1 MEGPRCSGQKQSRR
15 SRSHRDRARRR
26 EAASRSARPHSPSSG
41 SERDEKPSPGQAPA
55 SAAPSR
61 CCRPPRRKRRASSSQ
76 EEDIIDGFAIASFAT
91 LEALEEEKHGD
102 LPNHLHHLDVFQF
115 AIETKDL
122 ALRPQE
128 RNEKWEK
135 QVGKKPRQVENG
147 MLAEPSENGH
157 DNGNGTLERGQ
168 DQGRDRTKKKV
179 LLKNSAQMKVSSN
192 QNGRNSEDECVRE
205 ANSSQRSSSRDKLSD
220 RENYRNLQEQSICR
234 IHYRS
239 PQQNKKSAIL
249 SASSHT
255 KEISCTKDVRIS
267 KAEKAFSTQRVNLP
281 TKQSSAHS
289 FSGRGYSCDSE
300 SDIDDKASDVG
311 SEKLFSPAASKG
323 PSFTGSSL
331 TSNEK
336 PETKGPGVSKISGL
350 ERSQEQSKETPFV
363 PLAPS
368 PPAVVVPP
376 PPSACVSNSTASPTV
391 KEAIYP
397 SQPQSRQPT
406 PQLQPQLQHYPLP
419 QIHTQPPSHHQIH
432 HQIPFSSLNSISR
445 SSSASSAASISL
457 PKHLPSSPQIHPHH
471 SSTPVLPLSIP
482 NLATSH
488 NFSLRP
494 QTHPHHHAM
503 FATPATL
510 PPPPPLT
517 SNSLV
522 VPGHPAGPGYS
533 EHELLRQELNNRFLV
548 QSSDRAGSLA
558 PPPILR
564 AEFHQHQH
572 QHQHMHQH
580 THQHT
585 FAPFPASL
593 PPTPLMP
600 PTAPSMV
607 HTPGR
612 KFEKYTPKIEN
623 PFYRHSSFFPPYA
636 PTMPG
641 MPSMIPHSGP
651 FGSLQ
656 GAFQPKTSNPIDVAS
671 RQGAVPHTL
680 LQKDP
685 RQLSD
690 PYRQSIRL
698 PLKRVNLP
706 QKQLGKPGK
715 WCAVHVQ
722 IAWQIYHHQQKLKQQ
737 MSMDHHKLEIGGK
750 LDLFSRP
757 PAPGMFPGFSYPHDL
772 ARPLFSST
780 GNAHPAATTFG
791 PPPHHH
797 SSYLPTGHL
806 ADPFNRSNTYGGLG
820 NLSTSAFGGLGN
832 PALASNSMF
841 GHKEG
846 PGIQSLNNAHEP
858 WNRLHRTP
866 PSFPT
871 PPQWPKPGDSERS
884 SSVTNHDRDRDL
896 EKRESSLKN
905 DREKERDG
913 VEKNRHSN
921 RSSPAAAPVNHQI
934 NNLIHSNSRSL
945 NDPTRHHS
953 TTERDRSKEL
963 EREHSDSLRE
973 LPGTEHKIKENRSPI
988 KEGQG
993 HERRLPEDNAKPVV
1007 RPSSPYN
1014 RTVLT
1019 ESMKLSNSVSK
1030 DSERKAE
1037 SSCDHQKIKN
1047 DVKIKEER
1055 KEDNEVMVISS
1066 DSSQHPRSSEPPHHT
1081 SLHGLPLGHSM
1092 GPMPIT
1098 MGSIHQM
1105 NNMNVL
1111 DRARMVT
1118 PFIGMNPL
1126 AGRERL
1132 PHPGFSW
1139 DPVRDPLRDAYRSFD
1154 LHRRM
1159 EFPLRTDPMHRFPT
1173 AAGFYEHDR
1182 SYRDREPHDYNHEHV
1197 LEVRREQ
1204 ERIRHADERER
1215 LHLREEFDRARLH
1228 ALHTSAMDSHLA
1240 HVPSFMPH
1248 LSGMHYPRLSPST
1261 ANHNGIL
1268 NRTPPTAALSA
1279 PPPLVP
1285 AGSARSVSPRRTTPL
1300 TNSESRDYSP
1310 SRNPK
1315 EVEAR

>member
-1 MEGPRCSGQKQSRR
+1 MEGPRCSGLKQSRR
-15 SRSHRDRARRR
+15 SRSQRDRVRRR
-26 EAASRSARPHSPSSG
+26 EAASRNARPHSPSSG
-41 SERDEKPSPGQAPA
+41 SERDGNPSPGKTAAIPA
-55 SAAPSR
+55 SSR
-61 CCRPPRRKRRASSSQ
+61 SYRPPRRKRRASSSQ
-76 EEDIIDGFAIASFAT
+76 EEDIIDGFAIASFTT
-91 LEALEEEKHGD
+91 LEALEEEKHSD
-102 LPNHLHHLDVFQF
+102 LPNHLHPLDVFQF
-115 AIETKDL
+115 TVETKDL
-122 ALRPQE
+122 TLRPQE

-135 QVGKKPRQVENG
+135 QVGKKPRQVANG

-157 DNGNGTLERGQ
+157 ENGNGTFDRER

-179 LLKNSAQMKVSSN
+179 PLKNSTQMKVSTN
-192 QNGRNSEDECVRE
+192 QNGRNSEDESVRE

-220 RENYRNLQEQSICR
+220 DTQDTLEITFPLTSQRENYRNLQEQSICR

-239 PQQNKKSAIL
+239 PQQNKMSTVL
-249 SASSHT
+249 STSSHT
-255 KEISCTKDVRIS
+255 KEMSYTKDVRIS
-267 KAEKAFSTQRVNLP
+267 KAEKAFSTQRVNPP

-311 SEKLFSPAASKG
+311 SEKLFSPATSKG
-323 PSFTGSSL
+323 SSFTGSNL

-336 PETKGPGVSKISGL
+336 PETKGPGVSKVSGL

-363 PLAPS
+363 PLVPS
-368 PPAVVVPP
+368 PPAAVVPP
-376 PPSACVSNSTASPTV
+376 VSSACASNSTTSPTV
-391 KEAIYP
+391 KETIYQA
-397 SQPQSRQPT
+397 QPQPRQPT
-406 PQLQPQLQHYPLP
+406 PQLQPQLQHYPLS
-419 QIHTQPPSHHQIH
+419 QIHTQPPVHHQIH
-432 HQIPFSSLNSISR
+432 HQIPFNSLNSISSR

-457 PKHLPSSPQIHPHH
+457 PKHLPSSPQIHPHL

-533 EHELLRQELNNRFLV
+533 DTSLLISFNQPIMYCQP
-548 QSSDRAGSLA
+548 QSGILIGALSQASLL
-558 PPPILR
+558 PPPMSPHV
-564 AEFHQHQH
+564 ENHH
-572 QHQHMHQH
+572 
-580 THQHT
+580 
-585 FAPFPASL
+585 
-593 PPTPLMP
+593 
-600 PTAPSMV
+600 SM
-607 HTPGR
+607 TCR
-612 KFEKYTPKIEN
+612 NRECQFEKYTPKIEN

-636 PTMPG
+636 PAMPG

-690 PYRQSIRL
+690 PYRQSIR
-698 PLKRVNLP
+698 
-706 QKQLGKPGK
+706 KPGK

-737 MSMDHHKLEIGGK
+737 MPMDHHKLEIGGK

-772 ARPLFSST
+772 ARPLFST
-780 GNAHPAATTFG
+780 TVGNAHPAATSFG

-806 ADPFNRSNTYGGLG
+806 ADPFSRSNTYSGLG

-846 PGIQSLNNAHEP
+846 PSIQSLNNAHEP

-896 EKRESSLKN
+896 EKRESSLKS

-921 RSSPAAAPVNHQI
+921 RSSPASAPVNHQI
-934 NNLIHSNSRSL
+934 NNIIHSNSRST
-945 NDPTRHHS
+945 NDPNRHHS
-953 TTERDRSKEL
+953 STERDRSKEL
-963 EREHSDSLRE
+963 EREHSDPMRE
-973 LPGTEHKIKENRSPI
+973 LPGTEHKIKGNRSPI
-988 KEGQG
+988 KEGQS
-993 HERRLPEDNAKPVV
+993 HERRLLEDNAKPLV
-1007 RPSSPYN
+1007 RPNSPYN
-1014 RTVLT
+1014 RAVLS
-1019 ESMKLSNSVSK
+1019 ESLKLSNLVSK
-1030 DSERKAE
+1030 DSERKSE
-1037 SSCDHQKIKN
+1037 PSCDLQKIKN

-1055 KEDNEVMVISS
+1055 KEDNEVMVIGS
-1066 DSSQHPRSSEPPHHT
+1066 DSSQHPRSNEPHHHT
-1081 SLHGLPLGHSM
+1081 SIHGLPLGHSV
-1092 GPMPIT
+1092 GPMPIS
-1098 MGSIHQM
+1098 MSSIHQM

-1132 PHPGFSW
+1132 SHPGFSW
-1139 DPVRDPLRDAYRSFD
+1139 DPVRDAYRSYD

-1159 EFPLRTDPMHRFPT
+1159 EFPLRTDSMHRFPT

-1204 ERIRHADERER
+1204 ERLRHADERER

>member
-1 MEGPRCSGQKQSRR
+1 MEGPRCSGQKQRR

-26 EAASRSARPHSPSSG
+26 EGASRGARPRSPSSG

-115 AIETKDL
+115 TIETKEL

-157 DNGNGTLERGQ
+157 ENGNGTLERGQ
-168 DQGRDRTKKKV
+168 DQGRDRTKRKV
-179 LLKNSAQMKVSSN
+179 PLKNSAQMKVSAN
-192 QNGRNSEDECVRE
+192 QNGRKSEDECVRD

-220 RENYRNLQEQSICR
+220 RENYRILQEQSICR

-249 SASSHT
+249 SASSNT
-255 KEISCTKDVRIS
+255 KE
-267 KAEKAFSTQRVNLP
+267 
-281 TKQSSAHS
+281 SSAHS

-323 PSFTGSSL
+323 SSFAGSNL

-363 PLAPS
+363 PLVPS
-368 PPAVVVPP
+368 PPAIVVPP
-376 PPSACVSNSTASPTV
+376 PPSACTSNSTASPTI
-391 KEAIYP
+391 KEAIY
-397 SQPQSRQPT
+397 SSRPQSRQPT

-419 QIHTQPPSHHQIH
+419 QVHTQPPSHHQIH
-432 HQIPFSSLNSISR
+432 HQIPFSSLNSISSR

-471 SSTPVLPLSIP
+471 STTPVLPLSIP

-533 EHELLRQELNNRFLV
+533 DTSLLISFNQPIMYCQP
-548 QSSDRAGSLA
+548 QSGILIGALSQASLL
-558 PPPILR
+558 PPPMSPHVENHHSITCR
-564 AEFHQHQH
+564 NRECQ
-572 QHQHMHQH
+572 
-580 THQHT
+580 
-585 FAPFPASL
+585 
-593 PPTPLMP
+593 
-600 PTAPSMV
+600 
-607 HTPGR
+607 
-612 KFEKYTPKIEN
+612 FEKYTPKMEN

-737 MSMDHHKLEIGGK
+737 ISMDHHKLEIGGK

-757 PAPGMFPGFSYPHDL
+757 PAPGVFPGFSYPHDL
-772 ARPLFSST
+772 ARPLFAST

-797 SSYLPTGHL
+797 SSYLPTGHM

-871 PPQWPKPGDSERS
+871 PPQWPKPGESERS

-921 RSSPAAAPVNHQI
+921 RSSPASAPVNYQI

-973 LPGTEHKIKENRSPI
+973 LPGIEHKIKENRSPI
-988 KEGQG
+988 KESQI
-993 HERRLPEDNAKPVV
+993 HERRLAEDSAKPVV
-1007 RPSSPYN
+1007 RDTSPYN
-1014 RTVLT
+1014 RTLLS

-1066 DSSQHPRSSEPPHHT
+1066 DSSQHPRSSEPPHHA
-1081 SLHGLPLGHSM
+1081 SLHGLPLGHSV

-1098 MGSIHQM
+1098 MSSIHQM

-1240 HVPSFMPH
+1240 HVPPFMPH

>member
-1 MEGPRCSGQKQSRR
+1 MEGPRCSGLKQSRR
-15 SRSHRDRARRR
+15 SRSQRDRVRRR
-26 EAASRSARPHSPSSG
+26 EAASRNARPHSPSSG
-41 SERDEKPSPGQAPA
+41 SERDGDPGGKAKAAAGGAAAAAAMIP
-55 SAAPSR
+55 APSR
-61 CCRPPRRKRRASSSQ
+61 SCRPPRRKRRASGSQ
-76 EEDIIDGFAIASFAT
+76 EEDIIDGFAIASFTT

-102 LPNHLHHLDVFQF
+102 IPNHFLHLDVFQF
-115 AIETKDL
+115 TIETKDL
-122 ALRPQE
+122 TLRPQE

-135 QVGKKPRQVENG
+135 QVGKKPRQVANG

-157 DNGNGTLERGQ
+157 ENGNTFNRGRV
-168 DQGRDRTKKKV
+168 QGRDRTKKKV
-179 LLKNSAQMKVSSN
+179 PLKNSTQMKVSSN
-192 QNGRNSEDECVRE
+192 QNGRNNEDEGVRE
-205 ANSSQRSSSRDKLSD
+205 ANSPEKSSSRDKLSD
-220 RENYRNLQEQSICR
+220 
-234 IHYRS
+234 
-239 PQQNKKSAIL
+239 
-249 SASSHT
+249 
-255 KEISCTKDVRIS
+255 
-267 KAEKAFSTQRVNLP
+267 
-281 TKQSSAHS
+281 SSAHS

-323 PSFTGSSL
+323 SSFTGSSL
-331 TSNEK
+331 TLNEK
-336 PETKGPGVSKISGL
+336 PETRGPGVSKISGL

-363 PLAPS
+363 PLVPS
-368 PPAVVVPP
+368 PPAAVIPP
-376 PPSACVSNSTASPTV
+376 ASSACASNSTVSPTV
-391 KEAIYP
+391 KETIYQA
-397 SQPQSRQPT
+397 QPQPRQPT
-406 PQLQPQLQHYPLP
+406 PQLQPQLQHYPLS
-419 QIHTQPPSHHQIH
+419 QIHTQPPVHHQIH
-432 HQIPFSSLNSISR
+432 HQIPFSNFNSISSR
-445 SSSASSAASISL
+445 SSSASSAASVSL
-457 PKHLPSSPQIHPHH
+457 PKHLSSSPQIHPHH
-471 SSTPVLPLSIP
+471 SPTPVLPLSIP

-533 EHELLRQELNNRFLV
+533 DTSLLISFNQPIMYCQP
-548 QSSDRAGSLA
+548 QSGILIGALSQASLL
-558 PPPILR
+558 PPPMSPHV
-564 AEFHQHQH
+564 ENHH
-572 QHQHMHQH
+572 
-580 THQHT
+580 
-585 FAPFPASL
+585 
-593 PPTPLMP
+593 
-600 PTAPSMV
+600 SM
-607 HTPGR
+607 TCR
-612 KFEKYTPKIEN
+612 NRECQFEKYAPKIEN

-636 PTMPG
+636 PAMPG

-706 QKQLGKPGK
+706 QKPMGKPGK

-737 MSMDHHKLEIGGK
+737 MPLDHHKLEIGGK

-757 PAPGMFPGFSYPHDL
+757 PTPGMFPGFSYPHDL
-772 ARPLFSST
+772 ARPLFST
-780 GNAHPAATTFG
+780 TVNAHPAAATFG

-806 ADPFNRSNTYGGLG
+806 ADPFSRSNTYGGLG

-846 PGIQSLNNAHEP
+846 PGMQTLNSAHEP

-871 PPQWPKPGDSERS
+871 PPQWPKPGEPERS

-896 EKRESSLKN
+896 EKRESSLKS

-921 RSSPAAAPVNHQI
+921 RSSPASAPVNHQI
-934 NNLIHSNSRSL
+934 NNLIHSNSRST
-945 NDPTRHHS
+945 NDPNRHHS
-953 TTERDRSKEL
+953 STERDRSKEP
-963 EREHSDSLRE
+963 ERDHTDPMRE
-973 LPGTEHKIKENRSPI
+973 LPGTEHKIKENRSPL
-988 KEGQG
+988 KEGQS
-993 HERRLPEDNAKPVV
+993 HERRLAEDNAKPVL
-1007 RPSSPYN
+1007 RPGSPYG
-1014 RTVLT
+1014 RAVLN
-1019 ESMKLSNSVSK
+1019 ESLKLGNSVSK
-1030 DSERKAE
+1030 DSERKSE
-1037 SSCDHQKIKN
+1037 PSCDLQKMKN
-1047 DVKIKEER
+1047 DIKIKEER
-1055 KEDNEVMVISS
+1055 KEDNEVLVMGS
-1066 DSSQHPRSSEPPHHT
+1066 DSAQHPRSNEPPHHT
-1081 SLHGLPLGHSM
+1081 SIHGLPLGHSV

-1098 MGSIHQM
+1098 MSSIHQM

-1132 PHPGFSW
+1132 THPGFSW

-1159 EFPLRTDPMHRFPT
+1159 EFPLRTDSMHRFPT
-1173 AAGFYEHDR
+1173 PAGFYEHDR

-1204 ERIRHADERER
+1204 ERLRHTDERER

>member
-1 MEGPRCSGQKQSRR
+1 
-15 SRSHRDRARRR
+15 
-26 EAASRSARPHSPSSG
+26 
-41 SERDEKPSPGQAPA
+41 
-55 SAAPSR
+55 
-61 CCRPPRRKRRASSSQ
+61 
-76 EEDIIDGFAIASFAT
+76 
-91 LEALEEEKHGD
+91 
-102 LPNHLHHLDVFQF
+102 
-115 AIETKDL
+115 
-122 ALRPQE
+122 
-128 RNEKWEK
+128 
-135 QVGKKPRQVENG
+135 

-157 DNGNGTLERGQ
+157 ENGNGTLERGQ
-168 DQGRDRTKKKV
+168 DQGRDRTKRKV
-179 LLKNSAQMKVSSN
+179 PLKNSAQMKVSSN
-192 QNGRNSEDECVRE
+192 QNGRNSEDECVRD

-220 RENYRNLQEQSICR
+220 
-234 IHYRS
+234 
-239 PQQNKKSAIL
+239 
-249 SASSHT
+249 
-255 KEISCTKDVRIS
+255 ISCTKDVRIS
-267 KAEKAFSTQRVNLP
+267 KAEKAFSTQRVNPP

-300 SDIDDKASDVG
+300 SDNDDKASDVG

-323 PSFTGSSL
+323 SSFTGSSL

-363 PLAPS
+363 PLVPS
-368 PPAVVVPP
+368 PPAIVVPP
-376 PPSACVSNSTASPTV
+376 PPSACASNSTASPTI

-397 SQPQSRQPT
+397 SRPQSRQPT

-419 QIHTQPPSHHQIH
+419 QVHTQPPSHHQIH
-432 HQIPFSSLNSISR
+432 HQIPFSSLNSISSR

-471 SSTPVLPLSIP
+471 STTPVLPLSIP

-533 EHELLRQELNNRFLV
+533 DTSLLISFNQPIMYCQP
-548 QSSDRAGSLA
+548 QSGILIGALSQASLL
-558 PPPILR
+558 PPPMSPHV
-564 AEFHQHQH
+564 ENHH
-572 QHQHMHQH
+572 
-580 THQHT
+580 
-585 FAPFPASL
+585 
-593 PPTPLMP
+593 
-600 PTAPSMV
+600 SM
-607 HTPGR
+607 TCR
-612 KFEKYTPKIEN
+612 NRECQFEKYTPKMEN

-690 PYRQSIRL
+690 SYRQSIRL

-737 MSMDHHKLEIGGK
+737 ISMDHHKLEIGGK

-820 NLSTSAFGGLGN
+820 NLSISAFGGLGN

-871 PPQWPKPGDSERS
+871 PPQWPKPGDSERT

-921 RSSPAAAPVNHQI
+921 RSSPASAPVNYQI

-973 LPGTEHKIKENRSPI
+973 LPGIEHKIKENRSPI
-988 KEGQG
+988 KESQV
-993 HERRLPEDNAKPVV
+993 HERRLPEDNVKPVV
-1007 RPSSPYN
+1007 RATSPYN
-1014 RTVLT
+1014 RTLLS
-1019 ESMKLSNSVSK
+1019 ESMKLSNSISK

-1037 SSCDHQKIKN
+1037 SCDHQKIKN

-1066 DSSQHPRSSEPPHHT
+1066 DSSQHPRSSEPPHHA
-1081 SLHGLPLGHSM
+1081 SLHGLPLGHSV

-1098 MGSIHQM
+1098 MSSIHQM

-1240 HVPSFMPH
+1240 HVPPFMPH

>member
-1 MEGPRCSGQKQSRR
+1 MEGPRCSGQKQRR

-26 EAASRSARPHSPSSG
+26 EGASRGARPRSPSSG

-115 AIETKDL
+115 TIETKEL

-157 DNGNGTLERGQ
+157 ENGNGTLERGQ
-168 DQGRDRTKKKV
+168 DQGRDRTKRKV
-179 LLKNSAQMKVSSN
+179 PLKNSAQMKVSAN
-192 QNGRNSEDECVRE
+192 QNGRKSEDECVRD

-220 RENYRNLQEQSICR
+220 
-234 IHYRS
+234 
-239 PQQNKKSAIL
+239 
-249 SASSHT
+249 
-255 KEISCTKDVRIS
+255 ISCTKDVRIS
-267 KAEKAFSTQRVNLP
+267 KAEKAFSTQRVNP
-281 TKQSSAHS
+281 STKQSSAHS

-323 PSFTGSSL
+323 SSFAGSNL

-363 PLAPS
+363 PLVPS
-368 PPAVVVPP
+368 PPAIVVPP
-376 PPSACVSNSTASPTV
+376 PPSACTSNSTASPTI
-391 KEAIYP
+391 KEAIY
-397 SQPQSRQPT
+397 SSRPQSRQPT

-419 QIHTQPPSHHQIH
+419 QVHTQPPSHHQIH
-432 HQIPFSSLNSISR
+432 HQIPFSSLNSISSR

-471 SSTPVLPLSIP
+471 STTPVLPLSIP

-533 EHELLRQELNNRFLV
+533 DTSLLISFNQPIMYCQP
-548 QSSDRAGSLA
+548 QSGILIGALSQASLL
-558 PPPILR
+558 PPPMSPHVENHHSITCR
-564 AEFHQHQH
+564 NRECQ
-572 QHQHMHQH
+572 
-580 THQHT
+580 
-585 FAPFPASL
+585 
-593 PPTPLMP
+593 
-600 PTAPSMV
+600 
-607 HTPGR
+607 
-612 KFEKYTPKIEN
+612 FEKYTPKMEN

-737 MSMDHHKLEIGGK
+737 ISMDHHKLEIGGK

-757 PAPGMFPGFSYPHDL
+757 PAPGVFPGFSYPHDL
-772 ARPLFSST
+772 ARPLFAST

-797 SSYLPTGHL
+797 SSYLPTGHM

-871 PPQWPKPGDSERS
+871 PPQWPKPGESERS

-921 RSSPAAAPVNHQI
+921 RSSPASAPVNYQI

-973 LPGTEHKIKENRSPI
+973 LPGIEHKIKENRSPI
-988 KEGQG
+988 KESQI
-993 HERRLPEDNAKPVV
+993 HERRLAEDSAKPVV
-1007 RPSSPYN
+1007 RDTSPYN
-1014 RTVLT
+1014 RTLLS

-1066 DSSQHPRSSEPPHHT
+1066 DSSQHPRSSEPPHHA
-1081 SLHGLPLGHSM
+1081 SLHGLPLGHSV

-1098 MGSIHQM
+1098 MSSIHQM

-1240 HVPSFMPH
+1240 HVPPFMPH

>member
-1 MEGPRCSGQKQSRR
+1 MEGPRCSGQKQRR

-26 EAASRSARPHSPSSG
+26 EGASRGARPRSPSSG

-115 AIETKDL
+115 TIETKEL

-157 DNGNGTLERGQ
+157 ENGNGTLERGQ
-168 DQGRDRTKKKV
+168 DQGRDRTKRKV
-179 LLKNSAQMKVSSN
+179 PLKNSAQMKVSAN
-192 QNGRNSEDECVRE
+192 QNGRKSEDECVRD

-220 RENYRNLQEQSICR
+220 RENYRILQEQSICR

-249 SASSHT
+249 SASSNT

-267 KAEKAFSTQRVNLP
+267 KAEKAFSTQRVNP
-281 TKQSSAHS
+281 STKQSSAHS

-323 PSFTGSSL
+323 SSFAGSNL

-363 PLAPS
+363 PLVPS
-368 PPAVVVPP
+368 PPAIVVPP
-376 PPSACVSNSTASPTV
+376 PPSACTSNSTASPTI
-391 KEAIYP
+391 KEAIY
-397 SQPQSRQPT
+397 SSRPQSRQPT

-419 QIHTQPPSHHQIH
+419 QVHTQPPSHHQIH
-432 HQIPFSSLNSISR
+432 HQIPFSSLNSISSR

-471 SSTPVLPLSIP
+471 STTPVLPLSIP

-533 EHELLRQELNNRFLV
+533 DTSLLISFNQPIMYCQP
-548 QSSDRAGSLA
+548 QSGILIGALSQASLL
-558 PPPILR
+558 PPPMSPHVENHHSITCR
-564 AEFHQHQH
+564 NRECQ
-572 QHQHMHQH
+572 
-580 THQHT
+580 
-585 FAPFPASL
+585 
-593 PPTPLMP
+593 
-600 PTAPSMV
+600 
-607 HTPGR
+607 
-612 KFEKYTPKIEN
+612 FEKYTPKMEN

-737 MSMDHHKLEIGGK
+737 ISMDHHKLEIGGK

-757 PAPGMFPGFSYPHDL
+757 PAPGVFPGFSYPHDL
-772 ARPLFSST
+772 ARPLFAST

-797 SSYLPTGHL
+797 SSYLPTGHM
-806 ADPFNRSNTYGGLG
+806 A
-820 NLSTSAFGGLGN
+820 
-832 PALASNSMF
+832 ASNSMF

-871 PPQWPKPGDSERS
+871 PPQWPKPGESERS

-921 RSSPAAAPVNHQI
+921 RSSPASAPVNYQI

-973 LPGTEHKIKENRSPI
+973 LPGIEHKIKENRSPI
-988 KEGQG
+988 KESQI
-993 HERRLPEDNAKPVV
+993 HERRLAEDSAKPVV
-1007 RPSSPYN
+1007 RDTSPYN
-1014 RTVLT
+1014 RTLLS

-1066 DSSQHPRSSEPPHHT
+1066 DSSQHPRSSEPPHHA
-1081 SLHGLPLGHSM
+1081 SLHGLPLGHSV

-1098 MGSIHQM
+1098 MSSIHQM

-1240 HVPSFMPH
+1240 HVPPFMPH

>member
-1 MEGPRCSGQKQSRR
+1 MEGPRCSGLKQSRR
-15 SRSHRDRARRR
+15 SRSQRDRVRRR
-26 EAASRSARPHSPSSG
+26 EAASRNARPHSPSSG
-41 SERDEKPSPGQAPA
+41 SERDGDPGGKAKAAAGGAAAAAAMIP
-55 SAAPSR
+55 APSR
-61 CCRPPRRKRRASSSQ
+61 SCRPPRRKRRASGSQ
-76 EEDIIDGFAIASFAT
+76 EEDIIDGFAIASFTT
-91 LEALEEEKHGD
+91 LEALE
-102 LPNHLHHLDVFQF
+102 
-115 AIETKDL
+115 KDL
-122 ALRPQE
+122 TLRPQE

-135 QVGKKPRQVENG
+135 QVGKKPRQVANG

-157 DNGNGTLERGQ
+157 ENGNTFNRGRV
-168 DQGRDRTKKKV
+168 QGRDRTKKKV
-179 LLKNSAQMKVSSN
+179 PLKNSTQMKVSSN
-192 QNGRNSEDECVRE
+192 QNGRNNEDEGVRE
-205 ANSSQRSSSRDKLSD
+205 ANSPEKSSSRDKLSD
-220 RENYRNLQEQSICR
+220 M
-234 IHYRS
+234 
-239 PQQNKKSAIL
+239 
-249 SASSHT
+249 SH
-255 KEISCTKDVRIS
+255 TKDVRIS
-267 KAEKAFSTQRVNLP
+267 KAENAFSTQRVNPP

-323 PSFTGSSL
+323 SSFTGSSL
-331 TSNEK
+331 TLNEK
-336 PETKGPGVSKISGL
+336 PETRGPGVSKISGL

-363 PLAPS
+363 PLVPS
-368 PPAVVVPP
+368 PPAAVIPP
-376 PPSACVSNSTASPTV
+376 ASSACASNSTVSPTV
-391 KEAIYP
+391 KETIYQA
-397 SQPQSRQPT
+397 QPQPRQPT
-406 PQLQPQLQHYPLP
+406 PQLQPQLQHYPLS
-419 QIHTQPPSHHQIH
+419 QIHTQPPVHHQIH
-432 HQIPFSSLNSISR
+432 HQIPFSNFNSISSR
-445 SSSASSAASISL
+445 SSSASSAASVSL
-457 PKHLPSSPQIHPHH
+457 PKHLSSSPQIHPHH
-471 SSTPVLPLSIP
+471 SPTPVLPLSIP

-533 EHELLRQELNNRFLV
+533 DTSLLISFNQPIMYCQP
-548 QSSDRAGSLA
+548 QSGILIGALSQASLL
-558 PPPILR
+558 PPPMSPHV
-564 AEFHQHQH
+564 ENHH
-572 QHQHMHQH
+572 
-580 THQHT
+580 
-585 FAPFPASL
+585 
-593 PPTPLMP
+593 
-600 PTAPSMV
+600 SM
-607 HTPGR
+607 TCR
-612 KFEKYTPKIEN
+612 NRECQFEKYAPKIEN

-636 PTMPG
+636 PAMPG

-706 QKQLGKPGK
+706 QKPMGKPGK

-737 MSMDHHKLEIGGK
+737 MPLDHHKLEIGGK

-757 PAPGMFPGFSYPHDL
+757 PTPGMFPGFSYPHDL
-772 ARPLFSST
+772 ARPLFST
-780 GNAHPAATTFG
+780 TVNAHPAAATFG

-806 ADPFNRSNTYGGLG
+806 ADPFSRSNTYGGLG

-846 PGIQSLNNAHEP
+846 PGMQTLNSAHEP

-871 PPQWPKPGDSERS
+871 PPQWPKPGEPERS

-896 EKRESSLKN
+896 EKRESSLKS

-921 RSSPAAAPVNHQI
+921 RSSPASAPVNHQI
-934 NNLIHSNSRSL
+934 NNLIHSNSRST
-945 NDPTRHHS
+945 NDPNRHHS
-953 TTERDRSKEL
+953 STERDRSKEP
-963 EREHSDSLRE
+963 ERDHTDPMRE
-973 LPGTEHKIKENRSPI
+973 LPGTEHKIKENRSPL
-988 KEGQG
+988 KEGQS
-993 HERRLPEDNAKPVV
+993 HERRLAEDNAKPVL
-1007 RPSSPYN
+1007 RPGSPYG
-1014 RTVLT
+1014 RAVLN
-1019 ESMKLSNSVSK
+1019 ESLKLGNSVSK
-1030 DSERKAE
+1030 DSERKSE
-1037 SSCDHQKIKN
+1037 PSCDLQKMKN
-1047 DVKIKEER
+1047 DIKIKEER
-1055 KEDNEVMVISS
+1055 KEDNEVLVMGS
-1066 DSSQHPRSSEPPHHT
+1066 DSAQHPRSNEPPHHT
-1081 SLHGLPLGHSM
+1081 SIHGLPLGHSV

-1098 MGSIHQM
+1098 MSSIHQM

-1132 PHPGFSW
+1132 THPGFSW

-1159 EFPLRTDPMHRFPT
+1159 EFPLRTDSMHRFPT
-1173 AAGFYEHDR
+1173 PAGFYEHDR

-1204 ERIRHADERER
+1204 ERLRHTDERER

>member
-1 MEGPRCSGQKQSRR
+1 MEGPRCSGLKQSRR

-26 EAASRSARPHSPSSG
+26 EAASHSGRPHSPSSG

-91 LEALEEEKHGD
+91 LEALEKG
-102 LPNHLHHLDVFQF
+102 
-115 AIETKDL
+115 L

-135 QVGKKPRQVENG
+135 QVGKKARQVENG

-157 DNGNGTLERGQ
+157 ENGTLERGQ
-168 DQGRDRTKKKV
+168 DLGRDQTKRKV
-179 LLKNSAQMKVSSN
+179 PLKNSAQMKVSSN
-192 QNGRNSEDECVRE
+192 QNGKNSEDECVRE
-205 ANSSQRSSSRDKLSD
+205 ANSSQRSSSKDKLSD
-220 RENYRNLQEQSICR
+220 RENYCHLQEQSVCR
-234 IHYRS
+234 IHYRT
-239 PQQNKKSAIL
+239 PQQNKMSAIL

-267 KAEKAFSTQRVNLP
+267 KAEKAFSTQTVNPP

-289 FSGRGYSCDSE
+289 LSGRGYSCDSE
-300 SDIDDKASDVG
+300 SDVDDKASDVG
-311 SEKLFSPAASKG
+311 SEKLFSPAASKAIPLNCRVNDLYLKPG
-323 PSFTGSSL
+323 WVVHTEPRKAGILAQKEVGTSITASVSHEGSSFTGTSL

-336 PETKGPGVSKISGL
+336 TETKGPGVSKISGL

-363 PLAPS
+363 PLVPS
-368 PPAVVVPP
+368 PPTVVIPP
-376 PPSACVSNSTASPTV
+376 PPSACVSNRASPTV

-432 HQIPFSSLNSISR
+432 HQIPFSTLNSISSR
-445 SSSASSAASISL
+445 SSSASSAASISQ

-533 EHELLRQELNNRFLV
+533 DTSLLISFNQPIMYCQP
-548 QSSDRAGSLA
+548 QSGILIGALSQASLL
-558 PPPILR
+558 PPPMSPHV
-564 AEFHQHQH
+564 ENHH
-572 QHQHMHQH
+572 
-580 THQHT
+580 
-585 FAPFPASL
+585 
-593 PPTPLMP
+593 
-600 PTAPSMV
+600 SM
-607 HTPGR
+607 TCR
-612 KFEKYTPKIEN
+612 NRECQFEKYTPKIEN

-641 MPSMIPHSGP
+641 IPSMIPHSGP

-671 RQGAVPHTL
+671 RQGTIPHTL

-884 SSVTNHDRDRDL
+884 SSVTNHERDREL

-921 RSSPAAAPVNHQI
+921 RSSPASAPVNHQI

-945 NDPTRHHS
+945 NDPSRHHS

-963 EREHSDSLRE
+963 EREHPDSLRE

-988 KEGQG
+988 KESQG
-993 HERRLPEDNAKPVV
+993 HERRLPEDNAKPIV
-1007 RPSSPYN
+1007 RPGSPCT
-1014 RTVLT
+1014 RTVLS

-1055 KEDNEVMVISS
+1055 KEDSEVMVISS

-1081 SLHGLPLGHSM
+1081 SLHGLSLGHSV

-1098 MGSIHQM
+1098 MSSIHQM

-1173 AAGFYEHDR
+1173 TAGFYEHDR

-1285 AGSARSVSPRRTTPL
+1285 AGNARSVSPRRTTPL